1 MSASI
6 VLFVCTGNYYRSR
19 YAELLFNARRPETL
33 AWQAL
38 SRGFDPSP
46 FNPGPIADAV
56 VVRMAERGLV
66 LPDPLPFPRRL
77 KEADLQ
83 AAQRIIALD
92 AQEHPPFVREYFPQ
106 WRERFIFWHVPDVDR
121 MSAPEALG
129 LIEHNVDALL
139 MHLNAP
145 TT

>member
-1 MSASI
+1 MSTSI

-19 YAELLFNARRPETL
+19 YAELLFNAHRPETL
-33 AWQAL
+33 AWRAL

-46 FNPGPIADAV
+46 FNPGPIAGAV
-56 VVRMAERGLV
+56 ATRMTERGLAV
-66 LPDPLPFPRRL
+66 PDPLPFPRRL

-92 AQEHPPFVREYFPQ
+92 AREHPPFVREFFPA
-106 WRERFIFWHVPDVDR
+106 WRERFSYWHVPDLDR

-129 LIEHNVDALL
+129 LIESNVDALIIEL
-139 MHLNAP
+139 SGE
-145 TT
+145 